1 MDSTGNG
8 VDTKSIKRW
17 YEMLKEKMQRNKRH
31 VREHLV
37 GTGIPP
43 IRHSMNYKG
52 GGLKFTPSREV
63 PLRTSSEQVTVTCSL
78 SFLVEAPWV
87 TTTAQKLWPLTC
99 NQRAKSYSPN
109 SSEDQHS
116 RGSDAL

>member
-1 MDSTGNG
+1 MCALESLCSLNCYGFDPL
-8 VDTKSIKRW
+8 DTKSIKRW

-52 GGLKFTPSREV
+52 GGVKFTPSREV
-63 PLRTSSEQVTVTCSL
+63 PLVRKT
-78 SFLVEAPWV
+78 
-87 TTTAQKLWPLTC
+87 
-99 NQRAKSYSPN
+99 
-109 SSEDQHS
+109 
-116 RGSDAL
+116 